1 MFADTHCH
9 PLMKY
14 LHKDREDDLWK
25 PFTGGLDLAGIVNMF
40 VGIPAF
46 SQADMKTL
54 AKGNVQIV
62 FCALHPP
69 EQKIMFHALKDSG
82 GEGMLEKVAA
92 QAISI
97 PKGKIDNFQETEYD
111 HWQLLNGELKI
122 LTDNE
127 NTTSSAN
134 GKTVGYKITRN
145 FEEVKAI
152 LDFNRK
158 NKNERTIAIIPTVEG
173 LHALGCGHIE
183 FSGPNPFNVSEE
195 TFMKRVD
202 MIKGV
207 SGIEGSWNFPPLIA
221 NITHAFDNGLCGHAQ
236 ALSQLFQLLF
246 SYAEPYGP
254 PLGPLTY
261 EGLYKG
267 LSPFGEK
274 VILRMLNLDEVSKS
288 RSNPGRRIIPDL
300 KHMSTQT
307 RKRYYEILDNHNT
320 SSAAD
325 DKIPVIMSHAAVN
338 GHSKMGDYLEPKDL
352 RKIDS
357 HKAWEERETF
367 NPSGLNLFN
376 DEILRIHIT
385 KGLIG
390 IIMDQRVLA
399 GGQKLKALKGKID
412 NDDDMEVYFKG
423 KNRKRKWAT
432 LVLDQIEYI
441 IRRVKDSGRS
451 DWREAW
457 NIICIGSDFDGQID
471 PIDAFKKSTDFKDLR
486 RVLRKLIKR
495 DDRFDDLLNG
505 VSTELVLD
513 KISSDNVF
521 NFLRRNF

>member
-1 MFADTHCH
+1 M
-9 PLMKY
+9 
-14 LHKDREDDLWK
+14 WK
-25 PFTGGLDLAGIVNMF
+25 PLKGGLDLAGIINLF

-46 SQADMKTL
+46 SQADMRTL

-97 PKGKIDNFQETEYD
+97 PKTKIDAFQENNYD
-111 HWQLLNGELKI
+111 HWSLLNEELKI
-122 LTDNE
+122 LSDNE
-127 NTTSSAN
+127 NTTSVVD
-134 GKTVGYKITRN
+134 GKTISYKITQN
-145 FEEVKAI
+145 FQEVKAI
-152 LDFNRK
+152 LDANRK
-158 NKNERTIAIIPTVEG
+158 TKNERKIAIIPTVEG
-173 LHALGCGHIE
+173 LHALGCGHVE
-183 FSGPNPFNVSEE
+183 FGGPNPFNVSEE

-207 SGIEGSWNFPPLIA
+207 SGIEGSWNFPPVIA

-274 VILRMLNLDEVSKS
+274 VILRMLNLDEVSKD
-288 RSNPGRRIIPDL
+288 RSNPGRRIIPDI
-300 KHMSTQT
+300 KHMSTKT
-307 RKRYYEILDNHNT
+307 RKRYYEMLDDHN
-320 SSAAD
+320 ANAPQEER
-325 DKIPVIMSHAAVN
+325 IPVIMSHAAVN
-338 GHSKMGDYLEPKDL
+338 GHPRLDDFLEAEDL
-352 RKIDS
+352 KEIDS
-357 HKAWEERETF
+357 HNAWEDRDTF
-367 NPSGLNLFN
+367 NPSGLNLFD
-376 DEILRIHIT
+376 DEILRIHNT
-385 KGLIG
+385 RGLIG

-399 GGQKLKALKGKID
+399 GGKKLRALKGKID
-412 NDDDMEVYFKG
+412 ADDEMEDYFKG
-423 KNRKRKWAT
+423 KRRKRRWAT
-432 LVLDQIEYI
+432 LVLDQIEHI
-441 IRRVKDSGRS
+441 IRTVKDTGRS
-451 DWREAW
+451 DWRNAW

-486 RVLRKLIKR
+486 RVLRRLIRK
-495 DDRFDDLLNG
+495 DSRFNDLLDG

-521 NFLRRNF
+521 NFLRRNY